1 MLAATRPEIMAME
14 NVIQNSTSRNDYI
27 AVAVMQRLL
36 EEGSTVTLLDA
47 RSPEEYSR
55 GHVPGAINVPIAD
68 LANFARDRLTPS
80 RGPIVTMCG
89 SSGRGEQ
96 AADALT
102 AHGVANVR
110 VLQGGLKAWREAGF
124 AVVA

>member
-1 MLAATRPEIMAME
+1 M
-14 NVIQNSTSRNDYI
+14 QNSTGRNDY
-27 AVAVMQRLL
+27 VAVDALERLL
-36 EEGSTVTLLDA
+36 ANRGAVTLLDA

-68 LANFARDRLTPS
+68 LLDFARDRLTPS

-96 AADALT
+96 AAEILT
-102 AHGVANVR
+102 AAGVENVR
-110 VLQGGLKAWREAGF
+110 VLQGGLKAWSEAGF
-124 AVVA
+124 AVVD

>member
-1 MLAATRPEIMAME
+1 ME
-14 NVIQNSTSRNDYI
+14 KSTDGSDYI
-27 AVAVMQRLL
+27 AVNVMERLL
-36 EEGSTVTLLDA
+36 KEGSTVTLLDA
-47 RSPEEYSR
+47 RSPEEYSK
-55 GHVPGAINVPIAD
+55 GHVPGAINVPIAH
-68 LANFARDRLTPS
+68 LADFARDRLTPS

-96 AADALT
+96 AAGILA
-102 AHGVANVR
+102 AAGVENVR